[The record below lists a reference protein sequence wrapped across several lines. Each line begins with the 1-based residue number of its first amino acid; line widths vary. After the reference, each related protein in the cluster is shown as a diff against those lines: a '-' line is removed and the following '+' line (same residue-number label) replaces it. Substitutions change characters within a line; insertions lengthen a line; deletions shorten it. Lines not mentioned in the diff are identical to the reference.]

1 MFTNTSVAKNY
12 VTVLRTKVTV
22 ARLVWHMPTHVNTSD
37 EDRTCH
43 MYICTCV
50 YFACPLNEWK
60 SSNEFSHSF
69 DFFWFCF
76 CFRFFFVCFFIE
88 VAVKTMNSARF
99 LQLQQFA
106 WMRPCVH
113 ACACV
118 CVYRCALRKSTTYHL
133 FNGRKSRAAIRF
145 PRWQLVEN
153 QRTYRA
159 PFVTVAKSEFL

>member
-69 DFFWFCF
+69 DFFWFLF
-76 CFRFFFVCFFIE
+76 LFSIFFFVFFLLKLPWKLWTQLDFYNCSSLRECAHVCMRVHVFVYIAALCGNQRLITFLT
-88 VAVKTMNSARF
+88 AVKAV
-99 LQLQQFA
+99 QQFDF
-106 WMRPCVH
+106 H
-113 ACACV
+113 ADSWWKTKEYIV
-118 CVYRCALRKSTTYHL
+118 RLL
-133 FNGRKSRAAIRF
+133 
-145 PRWQLVEN
+145 
-153 QRTYRA
+153 
-159 PFVTVAKSEFL
+159 